1 MPNHFHGLFWFDVE
15 ELETKAPT
23 QNGVGSGLS
32 RTNKSVQH
40 GKQAKPAPALS
51 GRLIAQQD
59 ESAPNKNEVGSGLSR
74 PNSPLSSKGQVK
86 PTPTLQCT
94 DIQTIIEPNY
104 NNLLSKD
111 APLNISKIMHRIKG
125 RTAIEIR
132 NELHINFKWQQ
143 YFYDFNIYTRKKYL
157 EKLNYIHNNQYRDK
171 SILTLDTYPYSSM
184 TFL

>member
-32 RTNKSVQH
+32 R
-40 GKQAKPAPALS
+40 L
-51 GRLIAQQD
+51 
-59 ESAPNKNEVGSGLSR
+59 
-74 PNSPLSSKGQVK
+74 NSPLSSKRQVK
-86 PTPTLQCT
+86 PTPTTQCT
-94 DIQTIIEPNY
+94 DIQTFTEPNY

-157 EKLNYIHNNQYRDK
+157 EKLNYIHNN
-171 SILTLDTYPYSSM
+171 
-184 TFL
+184 